1 MRNSQHC
8 VTDSELLLAIH
19 KFYKYYSNIIVVVA
33 KDSVVIL
40 NRSKLQICTEILC
53 KLASSG
59 PMSLKNISEVLDIKE
74 TFLKKHLK
82 LLEDSSLVIKE
93 NFGKNKIFF
102 TLTENGLDTLKF
114 LGKIYIIQK
123 NYRKPLAIS
132 I

>member
-1 MRNSQHC
+1 MRNSQQWI
-8 VTDSELLLAIH
+8 TDSELLLAIH

-33 KDSVVIL
+33 KDSVIIL

-59 PMSLKNISEVLDIKE
+59 PMSLRNISEVLDIKE

-114 LGKIYIIQK
+114 LGNIYIIQK
-123 NYRKPLAIS
+123 NDRKPLAIS

>member
-1 MRNSQHC
+1 
-8 VTDSELLLAIH
+8 
-19 KFYKYYSNIIVVVA
+19 
-33 KDSVVIL
+33 
-40 NRSKLQICTEILC
+40 
-53 KLASSG
+53 
-59 PMSLKNISEVLDIKE
+59 MSLRNISEVLDIKE

-114 LGKIYIIQK
+114 LGNLYIFQK
-123 NYRKPLAIS
+123 NDRKPLAIS